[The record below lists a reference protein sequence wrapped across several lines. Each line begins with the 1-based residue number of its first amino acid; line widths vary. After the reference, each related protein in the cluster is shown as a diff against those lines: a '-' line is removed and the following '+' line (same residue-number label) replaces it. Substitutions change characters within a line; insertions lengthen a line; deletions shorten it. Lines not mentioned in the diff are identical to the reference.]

1 MLGEH
6 RKSVLFLGAAEEA
19 APRVENRISPSIVFP
34 PEPPVAVPIGPERRG
49 AGKGAPV
56 FGAAKRT
63 LAGEH
68 RSGIYRLATGGVA
81 GHDRH
86 DSRWWA
92 QSKKVRM
99 GIPKGKETA
108 RFRSPWPACWRL
120 RM

>member
-92 QSKKVRM
+92 QSKREEW
-99 GIPKGKETA
+99 GFQRGKN
-108 RFRSPWPACWRL
+108 P
-120 RM
+120 